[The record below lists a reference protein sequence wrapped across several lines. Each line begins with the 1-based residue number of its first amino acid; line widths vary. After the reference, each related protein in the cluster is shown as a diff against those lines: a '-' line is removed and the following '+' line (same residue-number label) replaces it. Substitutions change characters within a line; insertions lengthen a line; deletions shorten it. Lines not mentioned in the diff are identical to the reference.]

1 MNTLFQDLK
10 FGLRMLAKNPGFT
23 AVAVLTLALG
33 IGANTAIFTVVNSVV
48 LRPLALPHPERVVE
62 LWEAVEH
69 TDWSGSIAYPNL
81 RDWQNQNTVFEGI
94 SAFLGADFNLAGKD
108 GPGHVLGNLVSPN
121 FFLVMGVKP
130 RLGRTFASDEAEPGR
145 SRVAVLS
152 EALWRRQFGGGPDI
166 IGRTVSLNDEV
177 FTIIGVMP
185 ASFRYPSSSAQIWT
199 PLVPDPSW
207 ESDRDDRMVEAFG
220 RLKAGVTLAQA
231 REQMATIA
239 GRLAQEYPKTNKD
252 RTVRMMPLLEVAVGR
267 VRQPLWILQG
277 AVAFIF
283 FIALAN
289 VTNLTLSRAARRQKE
304 FAIRA
309 AMGAGRWRLTRQ
321 LLGESLLL
329 TLSGAALGWVLAA
342 WGVRFLVAVDP
353 HSIPRLHEIRPD
365 MRVLVLTAG
374 FSLIGALALA
384 AATAIKASGWNVQET
399 LKEGG
404 RGSAGGGHRSLNGL
418 LVSAEIATA
427 LVLLIGAGLLLKS
440 LWLLFQVNPGVNVH
454 NVLTMRLA
462 PSQAKY
468 SGQHPAWTFYEPLA

>member
-1 MNTLFQDLK
+1 MSTLIQDLK

-69 TDWSGSIAYPNL
+69 SGLERQHSLSKLERLARPEHGL
-81 RDWQNQNTVFEGI
+81 RGYFCVSGCRLQFGRQGWAWARSWQSRFSQ
-94 SAFLGADFNLAGKD
+94 FL
-108 GPGHVLGNLVSPN
+108 P
-121 FFLVMGVKP
+121 VMGVKP
-130 RLGRTFASDEAEPGR
+130 RLGRTFASDEAEPGH

-152 EALWRRQFGGGPDI
+152 EALWRRQFGGDPDI
-166 IGRTVSLNDEV
+166 IGRTVSLNDQV

-185 ASFRYPSSSAQIWT
+185 ASFRFPSSSAQIWT

-220 RLKAGVTLAQA
+220 RLKAGVTLAEA

-239 GRLAQEYPKTNKD
+239 RRLAQEYPKTNKD
-252 RTVRMMPLLEVAVGR
+252 RTVRMMPLLEVTVGY
-267 VRQPLWILQG
+267 VRQPLWILQC

-309 AMGAGRWRLTRQ
+309 ALGAGRWRLTRQ

-353 HSIPRLHEIRPD
+353 HSIPRLR
-365 MRVLVLTAG
+365 
-374 FSLIGALALA
+374 
-384 AATAIKASGWNVQET
+384 
-399 LKEGG
+399 
-404 RGSAGGGHRSLNGL
+404 
-418 LVSAEIATA
+418 
-427 LVLLIGAGLLLKS
+427 
-440 LWLLFQVNPGVNVH
+440 
-454 NVLTMRLA
+454 
-462 PSQAKY
+462 
-468 SGQHPAWTFYEPLA
+468 